1 MNDSDRRSPAP
12 TLEPS
17 NTSTIRTEKIQ
28 LLNDLFRITGLGG
41 RQVFTPGIRAL
52 GFVAMIELRLQIAK
66 FDAFSPDNDPYGEH
80 DFGSL
85 EFQGQTVFWKIDYFD
100 DSLTWASPD
109 PADPTLTT
117 RLLTMMLASEY

>member
-1 MNDSDRRSPAP
+1 MNDSDRRSHAPAS
-12 TLEPS
+12 EPS
-17 NTSTIRTEKIQ
+17 TNSSIQSEKIQ

-52 GFVAMIELRLQIAK
+52 GLVAMIELRLQIAK
-66 FDAFSPDNDPYGEH
+66 FDAFTPDNDPYGEH
-80 DFGSL
+80 DFGML
-85 EFQGQTVFWKIDYFD
+85 DFQGQRVFWKIDYFD